1 MSPPP
6 QVLPPKKDVALF
18 LLQGTTMFVHL
29 DPRKPDVVVPDWFRK
44 QPNLILQVGLN
55 MALPIPDLRV
65 DDDCV
70 SGTLSFNRSPFW
82 CKIPW
87 GAVFAL
93 VGENG
98 RGMIWPAD
106 VPSEVAAQM
115 TQVQPAKGPRLRA
128 VPGPTQVPPPE
139 ETPKPKANAKKPS
152 KKKPAEP
159 KTAKPKKP
167 SKAKLPGEAHRTKVK
182 KRTTEQAAT
191 KPAEAPPK
199 TADAPPAALA
209 ADTPARRALPPY
221 LRVIK

>member
-55 MALPIPDLRV
+55 MALAIPDLRV

-82 CKIPW
+82 CRIPW

-115 TQVQPAKGPRLRA
+115 TQVQPAKEPRLRA

-159 KTAKPKKP
+159 KAKKPRKAKP
-167 SKAKLPGEAHRTKVK
+167 PGEEPRTKVK

-191 KPAEAPPK
+191 NA
-199 TADAPPAALA
+199 ADAPPAAPA
-209 ADTPARRALPPY
+209 AETPAKRALPPY